1 MSSTPVSSTLAGRR
15 LVQAALTVTDLARSV
30 GFYRDLLGLP
40 LLFETNGMAFFQA
53 GELRLMIGT
62 NSPDPPA
69 RGTVLYFD
77 APDIDD
83 LAPALEAKGVT
94 FIGPIEVL
102 QRTETQ
108 ELKLRIFRDPDGNP
122 LALMGM
128 VAR

>member
-1 MSSTPVSSTLAGRR
+1 MSPTLAGRK
-15 LVQAALTVTDLARSV
+15 LVQAALTITDMPRAIA
-30 GFYRDLLGLP
+30 FYRDVLGLP
-40 LLFETNGMAFFQA
+40 LLFETGGMAFFQA
-53 GELRLMIGT
+53 GELRLMVGS

-77 APDIDD
+77 APDIDE
-83 LAPALEAKGVT
+83 LAPALEAKGVVFT
-94 FIGPIEVL
+94 GPIEVL
-102 QRTETQ
+102 QRTETH

>member
-1 MSSTPVSSTLAGRR
+1 MSSTPVSSTLAGRK

-30 GFYRDLLGLP
+30 AFYRDVLGLP

-62 NSPDPPA
+62 NSSDPPA

-83 LAPALEAKGVT
+83 LAPALEAKGVAFT
-94 FIGPIEVL
+94 GPIEVL

-128 VAR
+128 VPR

>member
-1 MSSTPVSSTLAGRR
+1 MSSTPVSSTLAGRK

-30 GFYRDLLGLP
+30 AFYRDILGLP

-62 NSPDPPA
+62 NSPDPPS

-83 LAPALEAKGVT
+83 LAPALEAKGVV

-108 ELKLRIFRDPDGNP
+108 ELKLRIFRDLDGNP

-128 VAR
+128 VPR

>member
-1 MSSTPVSSTLAGRR
+1 MSPTLANRK
-15 LVQAALTVTDLARSV
+15 LVQAAFTVTDLARSV
-30 GFYRDLLGLP
+30 AFYRDVLGFP
-40 LLFETNGMAFFQA
+40 LMFETNGMAFFQA

-77 APDIDD
+77 APDIEA
-83 LAPALEAKGVT
+83 LAPALEAKGVA
-94 FIGPIEVL
+94 FIGPTEVV
-102 QRTETQ
+102 QRTETH

-128 VAR
+128 VPR

>member
-1 MSSTPVSSTLAGRR
+1 MSSTPISSTLAGRK

-83 LAPALEAKGVT
+83 LAPALEAKGVA

>member
-1 MSSTPVSSTLAGRR
+1 MSPTLAGRK

-30 GFYRDLLGLP
+30 AFYRDVLGFP
-40 LLFETNGMAFFQA
+40 MMFETNGMAFFQA
-53 GELRLMIGT
+53 GELRLMIGS

-77 APDIDD
+77 APDIDE
-83 LAPALEAKGVT
+83 LAPALEAKGVS
-94 FIGPIEVL
+94 FIGPVEVL
-102 QRTETQ
+102 QRTDTH

-128 VAR
+128 VPR

>member
-1 MSSTPVSSTLAGRR
+1 MSPTLADRK
-15 LVQAALTVTDLARSV
+15 LVQAAFTVTDLPRSV
-30 GFYRDLLGLP
+30 AFYRDVLGLP
-40 LLFETNGMAFFQA
+40 MMFETNGMAFFQA

-62 NSPDPPA
+62 NNPDPPA

-77 APDIDD
+77 APDIDE
-83 LAPALEAKGVT
+83 LAPALEAKGVV
-94 FIGPIEVL
+94 FIGPTEVV
-102 QRTETQ
+102 QPTETH

>member
-1 MSSTPVSSTLAGRR
+1 MSSTPVSSTLAGRKI
-15 LVQAALTVTDLARSV
+15 VQAALTVSDLFKSV
-30 GFYRDLLGLP
+30 AFYRDILGLP

-53 GELRLMIGT
+53 GELRLMIGS

-77 APDIDD
+77 APDIDQ
-83 LAPALEAKGVT
+83 LAPALEARGVAFT
-94 FIGPIEVL
+94 GHIEVL

-128 VAR
+128 VPR

>member
-1 MSSTPVSSTLAGRR
+1 MSPTLAGRK
-15 LVQAALTVTDLARSV
+15 LVQAALTITDMPRAIA
-30 GFYRDLLGLP
+30 FYRDVLGFP

-53 GELRLMIGT
+53 GELRLMVGS

-77 APDIDD
+77 APDIDV
-83 LAPALEAKGVT
+83 LAPALEAKGVV

-102 QRTETQ
+102 QRTETH

>member
-1 MSSTPVSSTLAGRR
+1 MSSTLASSGLAGRK
-15 LVQAALTVTDLARSV
+15 LVQAAMTVTDLERGVA
-30 GFYRDLLGLP
+30 FYRDVLGLP

-77 APDIDD
+77 APDIDE
-83 LAPALEAKGVT
+83 LSAALEAKGVAFT
-94 FIGPIEVL
+94 GPMQVL

-108 ELKLRIFRDPDGNP
+108 ELKLRIFRDPDGNS

-128 VAR
+128 VPL